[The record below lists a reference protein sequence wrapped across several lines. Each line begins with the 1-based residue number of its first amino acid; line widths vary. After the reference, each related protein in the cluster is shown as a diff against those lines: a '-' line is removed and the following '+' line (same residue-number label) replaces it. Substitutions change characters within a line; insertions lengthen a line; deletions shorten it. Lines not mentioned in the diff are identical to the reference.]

1 MKPID
6 VLFLCE
12 TNAAVSLM
20 AEALVNHKGDPR
32 LRAFSAGRTPADAML
47 PEARAALAA
56 AALSADGLIP
66 KSVSIFTLP
75 GARRPDLVVDL
86 ATVTWTDPELQKLTD
101 TAILRWPLRDPA
113 LADSRRERR
122 LLAEQVRDV
131 LMSRIEGEILGR
143 VAFPIAPGA
152 ASAAPVMVRA

>member
-20 AEALVNHKGDPR
+20 AEAVVNHRGDPR
-32 LRAFSAGRTPADAML
+32 IRAFSAGRTPADAML

-56 AALSADGLIP
+56 AALPADGLVP
-66 KSVSIFTLP
+66 KSWAIFTLP

-86 ATVTWTDPELQKLTD
+86 ATVTWTDPDLQKLTD
-101 TAILRWPLRDPA
+101 AAILRWPLRDPA
-113 LADSRRERR
+113 LAESRRERR
-122 LLAEQVRDV
+122 HLAEQVRDV
-131 LMSRIEGEILGR
+131 LMSRIDGEILGR
-143 VAFPIAPGA
+143 VAFPLVPGA
-152 ASAAPVMVRA
+152 APAMHTMVRA